1 MRDLYGVSFFFFL
14 AVITL
19 IFCLRSSFNAILQRS
34 PSSFNLQP
42 SQIIFIESQ
51 DVKDALSEHAMLGPG
66 NQYRIKQ
73 ASAVA
78 VFLSDLEP
86 TKRVNRI
93 HQLEKNHRH
102 PNYRAVFPL
111 STSFLI
117 GEGHAANLIKGI
129 ATEWLSAVKP
139 MPEIEPVQAWSYKNT
154 GLLAQTFVYAAESY
168 DLSTA
173 MMEGFDP
180 RRTRDLLRIPDR
192 YAIPLMVATGYEYEE
207 EQDFTQGKETPRLD
221 VSEIVF
227 SDYFGEM
234 WEPTSNNTASSSR
247 NDVNE
252 DEPAFQSPQTAT
264 GLPPLR
270 SKINLK

>member
-1 MRDLYGVSFFFFL
+1 M
-14 AVITL
+14 
-19 IFCLRSSFNAILQRS
+19 
-34 PSSFNLQP
+34 
-42 SQIIFIESQ
+42 
-51 DVKDALSEHAMLGPG
+51 
-66 NQYRIKQ
+66 
-73 ASAVA
+73 
-78 VFLSDLEP
+78 
-86 TKRVNRI
+86 
-93 HQLEKNHRH
+93 
-102 PNYRAVFPL
+102 
-111 STSFLI
+111 
-117 GEGHAANLIKGI
+117 
-129 ATEWLSAVKP
+129 
-139 MPEIEPVQAWSYKNT
+139 
-154 GLLAQTFVYAAESY
+154 
-168 DLSTA
+168 
-173 MMEGFDP
+173 
-180 RRTRDLLRIPDR
+180 LRIPDR

>member
-1 MRDLYGVSFFFFL
+1 MSFLFFL

-19 IFCLRSSFNAILQRS
+19 IFCFRSPFNAILQRS